1 MPEGVNTEY
10 NQGVNT
16 EYNQGVNTEYSQG
29 VNTEYSEDR
38 RCVTNIN
45 TKMMS
50 FAVATC

>member
-1 MPEGVNTEY
+1 MPEGVNPEY
-10 NQGVNT
+10 SQGVNT
-16 EYNQGVNTEYSQG
+16 EYNQG

-45 TKMMS
+45 TKIIP